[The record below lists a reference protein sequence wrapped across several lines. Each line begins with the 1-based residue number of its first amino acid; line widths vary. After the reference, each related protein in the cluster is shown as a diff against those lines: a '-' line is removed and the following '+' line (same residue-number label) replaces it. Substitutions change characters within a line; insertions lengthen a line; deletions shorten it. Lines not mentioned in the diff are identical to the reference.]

1 MQDDVQ
7 SRWLTYAELAE
18 SRGISRPSA
27 IRLARRRKWP
37 HRAGNDG
44 TARVLVPAGEETA
57 RRAEPDDATIALVAA
72 FEAGLTALRAQLTVE
87 RARADRLQEELTDL
101 RVVLAVERA
110 ARRSWL
116 FGRWRGR
123 G

>member
-1 MQDDVQ
+1 MDDGDAP
-7 SRWLTYAELAE
+7 RWLTYAELAE

-37 HRAGNDG
+37 HRSGNDG

-57 RRAEPDDATIALVAA
+57 RREVPDDATIALVAA
-72 FEAGLTALRAQLTVE
+72 FESGLAALRAQLTVE
-87 RARADRLQEELTDL
+87 RARADRLQAEVTDL

-116 FGRWRGR
+116 FRWSKNR
-123 G
+123 